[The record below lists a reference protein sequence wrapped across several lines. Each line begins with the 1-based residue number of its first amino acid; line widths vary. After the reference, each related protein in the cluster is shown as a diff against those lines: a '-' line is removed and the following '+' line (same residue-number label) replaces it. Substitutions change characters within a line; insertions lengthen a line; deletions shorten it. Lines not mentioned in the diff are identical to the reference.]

1 MPLRDLRE
9 VRDRRE
15 LREPDEPEVRLV
27 HAKEDCR
34 LGADRLLV
42 VGRAR
47 SVRRSDLDEASA
59 GPGEHVRDPEAVT
72 DLDQLAARDEDVAP
86 LGERG
91 QCEQHRRRVVVH
103 DERGLGPGQPAQ
115 DPGDVVLPGAARAGA
130 EVVLEVRV
138 AAADLAH
145 AVESRFR
152 ERSPA
157 EIRVHDDA
165 GGVQRPPEPR

>member
-1 MPLRDLRE
+1 MPLRDLRQ
-9 VRDRRE
+9 VGDRRK
-15 LREPDEPEVRLV
+15 LGEPDEPEVRLV

-42 VGRAR
+42 VGGAR
-47 SVRRSDLDEASA
+47 SVRRSHLDEASA

-86 LGERG
+86 LGESG
-91 QCEQHRRRVVVH
+91 QREQHRSRVVVH
-103 DERGLGPGQPAQ
+103 DERRLGPGEPTE
-115 DPGDVVLPGAARAGA
+115 DRRDVVLPRATRAGA

-152 ERSPA
+152 ERGPA